1 MKVGPA
7 WTGLIVA
14 TGMTV
19 LAGCS
24 FLSPGPIVATLP
36 GGEGFRELP
45 VAMTD
50 PDGLVLDD
58 EPGPPAAGFGGAR
71 EVDPIDADTAVVRW
85 LGGACDTRVRLR
97 ISTHDGDLG
106 IGLQTDDG
114 GSCVAAGVRRAVA
127 STFREPI
134 GDRARVRAAAP

>member
-1 MKVGPA
+1 MNLRGGWIGA
-7 WTGLIVA
+7 IAVA
-14 TGMTV
+14 AV

-36 GGEGFRELP
+36 GGEGIRELP

-50 PDGLVLDD
+50 PDGLVLRV
-58 EPGPPAAGFGGAR
+58 EPGPSDAPIGEP

-97 ISTHDGDLG
+97 VSSHDGDIG

-114 GSCVAAGVRRAVA
+114 GSCVALGVPRAV
-127 STFREPI
+127 SITFRDPI
-134 GDRARVRAAAP
+134 GDRSIVLAAAP